1 VSLRDLSGHKILYW
15 YNRAV
20 IGMLVIY
27 HIVYT
32 YIYITCACVYV
43 CVRDG
48 WMAEI
53 RNHGLIKFKLID
65 LAAAVKITARGY
77 KSIDSY
83 RIAISSSF
91 IARYTIK

>member
-1 VSLRDLSGHKILYW
+1 
-15 YNRAV
+15 
-20 IGMLVIY
+20 MLVIY

-43 CVRDG
+43 CVRNG